1 MKVLP
6 GTRGPRKA
14 TSLLLMCLIVVT
26 AAADCPPPENKN
38 NLILTEE
45 TILMSDFPDGS
56 VATYECISGYIR
68 ESGSSTASCNNGKWT
83 EPDLVCQKKDC
94 GLPRPRPHMRF
105 GIRDGTLY
113 GAVINIICDKGYSI
127 VGPGHAQCYH
137 SGWKVITRCLVETCD
152 KPGEVTNGRT
162 SWDSLND
169 PQYGDVIEYSC
180 NKGYNL
186 TGNSSVMC
194 SENGQ
199 YEPQPP
205 ECKLVTCETL
215 KVTNGRTSWDSENQ
229 PQYGDVIQ
237 YFCNKGYKLMGNS
250 SITCNENGHY
260 EPQPPECT
268 SDQNNFL
275 VTQPQVSTATPTVH
289 KDESVT
295 TSAISSALRGSSDI
309 LTTWVKMTTNKLL
322 STSAPS
328 LQEVPPKDV
337 DSNKDTG
344 YAPIII
350 SVITVS
356 IVVALI
362 VFSLYKFLLKRKGF
376 PKRTVPI
383 C

>member
-137 SGWKVITRCLVETCD
+137 SGWKVITRCLV
-152 KPGEVTNGRT
+152 
-162 SWDSLND
+162 
-169 PQYGDVIEYSC
+169 
-180 NKGYNL
+180 
-186 TGNSSVMC
+186 
-194 SENGQ
+194 
-199 YEPQPP
+199 
-205 ECKLVTCETL
+205 VTCETL

-362 VFSLYKFLLKRKGF
+362 VFSLYKFLLKRKGSYDTREDLKPELLRF
-376 PKRTVPI
+376 QNL
-383 C
+383 